1 MFYILLILVFAMYY
15 VVYFTAVMYQEGFK
29 LLQLI
34 VYSVALG
41 ILGIVFLFIGDDYQ
55 NISNYALVLSIGF
68 LLYTWLAIKSFWTRP
83 YKLKLEDITLK
94 SGKVKRAEEYDKL
107 ESMKINL
114 EAAKYRGIISSITAI
129 ICGLAIYLK
138 VDHAIAQELVEAS
151 ITYILGLFIAV
162 IIWAIVDIYLWIKRS
177 AFAFITI
184 RPLLTF
190 ILLIIFLRIINTI

>member
-1 MFYILLILVFAMYY
+1 MYY

>member
-34 VYSVALG
+34 VYSIALG
-41 ILGIVFLFIGDDYQ
+41 ILGIVYLFIGDDYQ

>member
-15 VVYFTAVMYQEGFK
+15 VVYFTAVMYREGFK

-41 ILGIVFLFIGDDYQ
+41 NLGIVYLFIGDDYQ

>member
-1 MFYILLILVFAMYY
+1 MFFILLILVFAMYY

-114 EAAKYRGIISSITAI
+114 EAAKYRGIISTVIAI
-129 ICGLAIYLK
+129 ICGMAIYFK
-138 VDHAIAQELVEAS
+138 INHAIAQELIDAS
-151 ITYILGLFIAV
+151 ITYILGLFIAI
-162 IIWAIVDIYLWIKRS
+162 IIWGIADVYLWMKRGV
-177 AFAFITI
+177 FAFITI

-190 ILLIIFLRIINTI
+190 IFLIIFLRALGTI